1 MEINITGL
9 DEITLV
15 SDTSNTVEEQL
26 LKRWNN
32 AIIETKVIDTV
43 YAGEKKLVVKFT
55 PKEMK

>member
-1 MEINITGL
+1 MTGL